1 MRLNEYIKLEYP
13 NIFEEYQ
20 RYLNREN
27 LPKIGDTV
35 KTLVRGF
42 GGFGGQI
49 LKIVEYDDT
58 YVTLINSEGDKYI
71 TKIDTWY
78 KKMEVI

>member
-1 MRLNEYIKLEYP
+1 MELNEYIKLKYP
-13 NIFEEYQ
+13 DIFEEYQ

-42 GGFGGQI
+42 GGLGGQI

-71 TKIDTWY
+71 TTIDTWY
-78 KKMEVI
+78 KKIEVI